1 MSQDSSSHPDSASH
15 PGPSHVSRMG
25 FPRDSVT
32 QPSSPPVY
40 LTAAFDVPSIDV
52 LYGMAAGTHHGHIY
66 TRDSNPTHTALAD
79 SIAVLEGAEA
89 GAVFS
94 SGMGALGSILLTL
107 LSQGDHLIVANA
119 LYGRSLQLVERLRLQ
134 LGLTVTVADVSNPA
148 TFGAAVTSR
157 TRLALVETVSNP
169 LLEVAD
175 IQALAA
181 SLGSIPLVVDATF
194 STPELIRPLSL
205 GASIVFH
212 SASKY
217 LNGHGDLMLGVA
229 AGSTILMK
237 RLTETASLF
246 GQNANPFE
254 SWLCQRGLRTL
265 PLRMKQTCD
274 STRKIADF
282 LASHP
287 AVRRVHYPLLESHK
301 SFHLASKLY
310 PHGTGGI
317 VSFELNGGGEASVNQ
332 FIQHSTTIPFSPTL
346 ADARTTI
353 SWPAGTSHK
362 FMSAERRAEM
372 GITTE
377 LIRLSVGLE
386 PPELLIAELTQVLD
400 RISPKKQM

>member
-15 PGPSHVSRMG
+15 PGQSHVSRMG

-40 LTAAFDVPSIDV
+40 LTAAFDVPGIDV
-52 LYGMAAGTHHGHIY
+52 LYGMSAGTHHGHIY
-66 TRDSNPTHTALAD
+66 TRDSNPNHTALAD
-79 SIAVLEGAEA
+79 SIAALEGAEA
-89 GAVFS
+89 GAVFA

-175 IQALAA
+175 IQALAT

-229 AGSTILMK
+229 AGSANMMK

-287 AVRRVHYPLLESHK
+287 AVRRVHYPLLTSHR
-301 SFHLASKLY
+301 SFQLASRLY

-332 FIQHSTTIPFSPTL
+332 FIQHSTSIPFSPTL

-386 PPELLIAELTQVLD
+386 PHELLIAELTQVFD